1 MANSSTNV
9 VVAAPITGGGALVA
23 PIGTTLPTAIAT
35 ALDADF
41 EALGYLSD
49 DGVNETTDRS
59 SKKQYAW
66 GGDTIATTQ
75 DSYGKSFKLTIA
87 EYLNATAKSVVKG
100 ASNVTVTAA
109 TSTTGTRITSK
120 DTSAQLPLNSW
131 VFDIVSGTARIPE
144 GDPLRPDLRPRRHRL
159 QVDRHL
165 RSGDHHRRVPR
176 RDRCL
181 HVRVHRRRDLHR
193 LTLEP
198 GWVLVPADSSTH
210 PACPPPARRFS

>member
-49 DGVNETTDRS
+49 DGVNESTDRS

-131 VFDIVSGTARIPE
+131 VFDIVSGTARIRKVIPAGRISDL
-144 GDPLRPDLRPRRHRL
+144 GDIDFKSTDISGQEITIDAYPDATG
-159 QVDRHL
+159 VYMYEYTDD
-165 RSGDHHRRVPR
+165 GIFTV
-176 RDRCL
+176 
-181 HVRVHRRRDLHR
+181 
-193 LTLEP
+193 
-198 GWVLVPADSSTH
+198 
-210 PACPPPARRFS
+210 